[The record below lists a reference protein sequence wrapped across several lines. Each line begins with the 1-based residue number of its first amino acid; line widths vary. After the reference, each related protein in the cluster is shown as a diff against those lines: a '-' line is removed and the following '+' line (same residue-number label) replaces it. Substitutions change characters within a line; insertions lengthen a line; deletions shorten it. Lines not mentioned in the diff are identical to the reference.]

1 MFSFIS
7 VNLLNLIVVILLPLS
22 FFRLFLYSFIT
33 IIACLPVAFVSY
45 NLTLVKKVHANT
57 INSIFT
63 MLIFGLF
70 ILLNTNIELNKY
82 NPLSILSNV
91 LIDHKNEDVLKYVTI
106 SIFLVL
112 ISMYS
117 IVKFEPISNERR

>member
-1 MFSFIS
+1 M
-7 VNLLNLIVVILLPLS
+7 
-22 FFRLFLYSFIT
+22 
-33 IIACLPVAFVSY
+33 
-45 NLTLVKKVHANT
+45 HANT